1 MRAARRRGLTEH
13 DRAAWASYVLHV
25 VPLRD
30 SAAPEEVPEVSLPAV
45 PPQSPQSPQSAPL
58 PPASWFAAGPAAPP
72 APARTPPLAIGAHPP
87 GVDNATWARF
97 RTGKT
102 PALRTLDLHGRT
114 AQRAYVAL
122 HAFLNRAHADRVRCV
137 EVITG
142 RGAGEGGVIRRE
154 LPLWLNLGELRPL
167 VLAAAHPHAANP
179 GSVRLL
185 LRRIRGD

>member
-25 VPLRD
+25 VPLHGA
-30 SAAPEEVPEVSLPAV
+30 SAPGEITEATTPAE
-45 PPQSPQSPQSAPL
+45 PPAQSVPL
-58 PPASWFAAGPAAPP
+58 PPTSWLAAGQAAPP

-87 GVDNATWARF
+87 GVDNATWTRF

-122 HAFLNRAHADRVRCV
+122 HAFLNRAHADRVRCI

>member
-13 DRAAWASYVLHV
+13 DRAAWASYILHV
-25 VPLRD
+25 VPLQG
-30 SAAPEEVPEVSLPAV
+30 AATPGEAPEAPAPV
-45 PPQSPQSPQSAPL
+45 EPPPQPAPSS
-58 PPASWFAAGPAAPP
+58 PASWFAAGAVMPPVRVRAAP
-72 APARTPPLAIGAHPP
+72 LQIGAHPP

-114 AQRAYVAL
+114 AQRAYLAL
-122 HAFLNRAHADRVRCV
+122 HAFLGRAHADRVRCV

-142 RGAGEGGVIRRE
+142 RGAGETGGVIRRE
-154 LPLWLNLGELRPL
+154 LPLWLNLSELRPL
-167 VLAAAHPHAANP
+167 VLAAAHPHAANL